1 MQTYERPLTDD
12 EERAFRAFRLA
23 QLAMMAVAI
32 RDWLQDDPRDNSAY
46 VTAEVL
52 ARQLSIMAEAAEAE
66 GRHER

>member
-1 MQTYERPLTDD
+1 MTDD

-23 QLAMMAVAI
+23 QLAKMAVAI